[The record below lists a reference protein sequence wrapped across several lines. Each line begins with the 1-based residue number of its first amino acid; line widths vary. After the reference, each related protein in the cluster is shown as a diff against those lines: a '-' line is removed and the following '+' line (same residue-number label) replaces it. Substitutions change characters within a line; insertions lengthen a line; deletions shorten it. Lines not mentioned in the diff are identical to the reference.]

1 MEHDLPICVTC
12 GVQYGAAR
20 PDCPICDDER
30 QYVGW
35 DGQQWTT
42 LAELQA
48 GGRRGRIAEEGPGVI
63 GIGAEPPTAIG
74 QRALLVRAPGGNV
87 LWDMITYIDGELVDQ
102 VSQLGGVS
110 AIAISH
116 PHFYGSMIEW
126 AHAFDAPVYIHE
138 SDRRWVARPDDSVV
152 FWAGS
157 TRRIGAGLTL
167 VNLGVHFDGG
177 QVLHREAGPDG
188 TGVLCSGDIVGVVA
202 DRRWVSFMYSF
213 PNYIPER
220 PRKVRRALGLLAP
233 LSFGTVYG
241 AWWGRNVRADGAA
254 AVRRSADRYLR
265 FALDDGE
272 DRGSRR

>member
-1 MEHDLPICVTC
+1 MDLDLPICVTC
-12 GVQYGAAR
+12 GVQYGAPR

-35 DGQQWTT
+35 DGQQWTS

-48 GGRRGRIAEEGPGVI
+48 AGHRGRIAEEGPGVI
-63 GIGAEPPTAIG
+63 GIGADPPTAIG
-74 QRALLVRAPGGNV
+74 QRALLVQAPGGNV
-87 LWDMITYIDGELVDQ
+87 LWDMITYIDGTLVDE
-102 VSQLGGVS
+102 VTRLGGVS

-126 AHAFDAPVYIHE
+126 AHAFGAPVYIHE
-138 SDRRWVARPDDSVV
+138 KDRRWIARPDDSVV
-152 FWAGS
+152 FWTGS
-157 TRRIGAGLTL
+157 RRQIGDGLTL

-177 QVLHREAGPDG
+177 QVLHREASQDTNGA
-188 TGVLCSGDIVGVVA
+188 LCSGDIVGVVA

-220 PRKVRRALGLLAP
+220 PRRIRRALELLAP
-233 LSFGTVYG
+233 LSFDTVYG

-254 AVRRSADRYLR
+254 AVRRSAGRYLR

-272 DRGSRR
+272 DRDP